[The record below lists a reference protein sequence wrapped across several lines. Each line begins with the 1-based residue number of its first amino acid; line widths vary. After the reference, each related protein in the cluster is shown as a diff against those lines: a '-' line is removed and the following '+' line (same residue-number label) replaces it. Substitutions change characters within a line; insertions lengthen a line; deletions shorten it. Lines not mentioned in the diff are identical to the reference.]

1 MLSDV
6 WRVLKASFNKRLCLY
21 YSVVTCFTMLG
32 SIPIILFKLVFLAAL
47 IPTASLFL
55 MIFGK
60 NFLYPTFKIIWLSW
74 KAPRLPVP
82 DQLKQLARR
91 MNTPLEEIKIINIE
105 EKNAFATG
113 KCIVFT
119 RGLLN
124 ALDKGEILSVAA
136 HELAHI
142 KGKHITYKFVAT
154 MGVISAIMV
163 AWLRFTFPIFLNE
176 TITQIYLQ
184 TTLDIAMLAFLF
196 LAMIPVNWLAELRAD
211 KVAVKFEGKENMQS
225 ALLKLTKQEEQDQP
239 SETHPSIKQRIKRIE
254 EMKT

>member
-136 HELAHI
+136 HELARH
-142 KGKHITYKFVAT
+142 KGKAHNLQICRDNGSDKCNYGRVVKIYFPNFFERNNHSNLPANNVRHCNV
-154 MGVISAIMV
+154 GISIPGND
-163 AWLRFTFPIFLNE
+163 TCE
-176 TITQIYLQ
+176 
-184 TTLDIAMLAFLF
+184 LA
-196 LAMIPVNWLAELRAD
+196 RR
-211 KVAVKFEGKENMQS
+211 
-225 ALLKLTKQEEQDQP
+225 T
-239 SETHPSIKQRIKRIE
+239 
-254 EMKT
+254 